1 MATVTSLLV
10 SLVFSLSIEVLVAFS
25 ISILTLPSTS
35 DFAKT
40 AWARTK
46 LNNIEFGN
54 NYPPSITKYYEAE
67 KRFYYL
73 IYSIE

>member
-1 MATVTSLLV
+1 LLE
-10 SLVFSLSIEVLVAFS
+10 ID
-25 ISILTLPSTS
+25 ILNLQ
-35 DFAKT
+35 
-40 AWARTK
+40 ARTK